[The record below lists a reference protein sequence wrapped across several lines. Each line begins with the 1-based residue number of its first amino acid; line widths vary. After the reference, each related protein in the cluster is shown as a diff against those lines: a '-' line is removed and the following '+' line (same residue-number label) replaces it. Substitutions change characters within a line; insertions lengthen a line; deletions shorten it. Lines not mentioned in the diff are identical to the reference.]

1 MTIPIAPDA
10 DLQFH
15 SKQIQTTTLTL
26 STSKHPSHSRIQVD
40 NSSTITLSHSSV
52 AQTSKSR
59 SATTLSKWVVMIR
72 YLAKNIDSR
81 TTLLVPLSN
90 TTTMRGTWL
99 VLSSCN
105 QLMSALFSTTCT
117 QVQTALALQELRTSP
132 MTIQKISTP
141 CLSSKMSCSQS
152 LHPSQSGRL
161 DTRLTP

>member
-26 STSKHPSHSRIQVD
+26 STSKHPSHSRVQKEH
-40 NSSTITLSHSSV
+40 SSTITLSHSSV

-59 SATTLSKWVVMIR
+59 SATTLSTWIQIIYR
-72 YLAKNIDSR
+72 AKSHDSR

-90 TTTMRGTWL
+90 TTTMRGTRL
-99 VLSSCN
+99 VLSSCD

-117 QVQTALALQELRTSP
+117 RVQTALALQELRTSP
-132 MTIQKISTP
+132 MPIQKISTP
-141 CLSSKMSCSQS
+141 CLSSKMSCSKS